1 MSDLAEG
8 DGFTT
13 LEDVFTSR
21 DFGRNGSAAAAV
33 APIAKAAP
41 RTRPGRLITN
51 RVIAVASASA
61 AVLSVVATLVA
72 NGGGQSLSPVI
83 SAQGPSH
90 TPDFL
95 TPVPGGS
102 SGLGATGNTGAGAG
116 GAGAGAAGAPAGGAA
131 AGNGAAGAPSGTVVA
146 LGPGAGSASLTS
158 FTVSH
163 PAPAPAPTTTT
174 TPPPVISSGPVGHTD
189 NGVGNSGQNHGNG
202 SSGSNGNGNGGT
214 AVVIS
219 SVATPTTGNGN
230 GHGKG

>member
-102 SGLGATGNTGAGAG
+102 SG

-230 GHGKG
+230 GNGHGKG